1 MRTFPLRRRAEM
13 PDSCKEYVFAWV
25 SVSMLHADAS
35 CEDTEFHQFALSD
48 SIVIPNQ
55 IRKNSCEPKHMWV
68 HDLVKRGGMLS
79 EFSRVN
85 VCSICLYGVLAEFLK
100 QNEMS

>member
-25 SVSMLHADAS
+25 SVSMLYADAS

-55 IRKNSCEPKHMWV
+55 V
-68 HDLVKRGGMLS
+68 QGGREL
-79 EFSRVN
+79 
-85 VCSICLYGVLAEFLK
+85 
-100 QNEMS
+100 